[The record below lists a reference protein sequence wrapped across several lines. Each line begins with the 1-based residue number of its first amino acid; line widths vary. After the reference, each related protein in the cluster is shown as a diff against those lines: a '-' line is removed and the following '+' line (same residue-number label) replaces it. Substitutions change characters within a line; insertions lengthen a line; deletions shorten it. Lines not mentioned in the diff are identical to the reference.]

1 MDSQP
6 PSSSEMNYVV
16 LNNLCMLVHI
26 CFFTSS
32 HNSPAHLKKNTLIRL
47 HVRTYG
53 KADVHKSAK
62 KLCFRK

>member
-16 LNNLCMLVHI
+16 LNNLCI
-26 CFFTSS
+26 C
-32 HNSPAHLKKNTLIRL
+32 SPAHLRKNTLIRL

-53 KADVHKSAK
+53 KVDQHKSV
-62 KLCFRK
+62 